1 MQVDVQQNKE
11 PDRSTP
17 PLSMWT
23 KRLVISLTVLVWIV
37 LAGLLLWFVG
47 RVAQAALLLAIGAL
61 LAYTIYPL
69 VKWLQRFIPRPL
81 AVTVVYLLVLSAIIL
96 LAYFV
101 VITFIEQARSLIQY
115 IQGVVNGDRTNQLQP
130 VFDALQQVGVTQQQL
145 QQFGQQVL
153 GQLEGVV
160 GNIIPVISNVF
171 SIFLNT
177 VLVAML
183 SIYFLFSGPRATNWL
198 KTKTPASQRQRINFL
213 LDTLA
218 TVIGGYIRGN
228 VLLATVI
235 SILTGIGIALVGVP
249 YPFLLAVL
257 AFVLEFIPIIGIYI
271 TSVAV
276 VALALTQGW
285 VTGVL
290 ALAIVL
296 LLQLLEN
303 NVFAPRIVGRA
314 VGINPIVNIFA
325 LIAGTNLFGIAGA
338 FFAAPIAGVIQAL
351 IRAFWSD
358 WRNQHPEQF
367 PDERNQER
375 QQKDGVGFSQG
386 SQTKLDLAPTPSSSS
401 NS

>member
-1 MQVDVQQNKE
+1 MQIDFQQNKE
-11 PDRSTP
+11 PDRSKTQM
-17 PLSMWT
+17 SMWT
-23 KRLVISLTVLVWIV
+23 KRLVISLTILVWVV
-37 LAGLLLWFVG
+37 LTGLLLWLIG
-47 RVAQAALLLAIGAL
+47 RVAQAVLLLAIGAL

-81 AVTVVYLLVLSAIIL
+81 AVAVVYLIVLVAISL
-96 LAYFV
+96 LIYFV

-130 VFDALQQVGVTQQQL
+130 VFDTLRQFGVTERQL
-145 QQFGQQVL
+145 QQFGEQVL
-153 GQLEGVV
+153 GQLENVV
-160 GNIIPVISNVF
+160 GNIVPVVSNVF
-171 SIFLNT
+171 SVFLNT

-198 KTKTPASQRQRINFL
+198 RTKTPAGQRERIHFV

-218 TVIGGYIRGN
+218 IVIGGYIRGN
-228 VLLATVI
+228 VLLAIVI
-235 SILTGIGIALVGVP
+235 SILTGVGIALVGVP
-249 YPFLLAVL
+249 YAFLLAVL

-290 ALAIVL
+290 ALVIVL

-338 FFAAPIAGVIQAL
+338 FFAAPIAGIVQAL

-358 WRNQHPEQF
+358 WRKQHPEQF
-367 PDERNQER
+367 PEENNQA
-375 QQKDGVGFSQG
+375 QG
-386 SQTKLDLAPTPSSSS
+386 SANDDTLSTQRDQTTLDLAPTPPK
-401 NS
+401 NM